1 MPGST
6 LLDTTAVIALFAGE
20 KAVCDRIARAS
31 VLVSSTVLGELYYGA
46 LKSARSAANLARIEE
61 FASSVGVLAC
71 DAATARHYAQV
82 KERLRAK
89 GRPIPENDI
98 WIAAVAMQHSLPLA
112 TRDKHFQEVDGLLVE
127 NW

>member
-6 LLDTTAVIALFAGE
+6 LLDTTTVIALFAADT
-20 KAVCDRIARAS
+20 AVCDRIARAS

-46 LKSARSAANLARIEE
+46 LKSSRSASNLARIEE

-71 DAATARHYAQV
+71 DAGTARHYAQV
-82 KERLRAK
+82 KERLRAR

-98 WIAAVAMQHSLPLA
+98 WIAAVALQHSLPLA
-112 TRDKHFQEVDGLLVE
+112 TRDDHFQAVEGLRVE